1 MAKVCPRWLAV
12 GLVGLLVVANTINIA
27 ADIGAIAEAARL
39 LAGGPTSFTS
49 PCLGGSIATRIWFSY
64 ERTVGI
70 LKWLTMVLFAYVA
83 ELGARIHYHSQL
95 QRVFS
100 AEGDAGAALAQIE
113 RARALAQY
121 RQFRQAHAQSRYLR
135 ARLEQERLYR
145 FRGSGTGAASHR

>member
-1 MAKVCPRWLAV
+1 
-12 GLVGLLVVANTINIA
+12 
-27 ADIGAIAEAARL
+27 
-39 LAGGPTSFTS
+39 
-49 PCLGGSIATRIWFSY
+49 
-64 ERTVGI
+64 
-70 LKWLTMVLFAYVA
+70 MVLFAYVA
-83 ELGARIHYHSQL
+83 ELGARIRYHSQL

-121 RQFRQAHAQSRYLR
+121 RQAHAQSRYLR